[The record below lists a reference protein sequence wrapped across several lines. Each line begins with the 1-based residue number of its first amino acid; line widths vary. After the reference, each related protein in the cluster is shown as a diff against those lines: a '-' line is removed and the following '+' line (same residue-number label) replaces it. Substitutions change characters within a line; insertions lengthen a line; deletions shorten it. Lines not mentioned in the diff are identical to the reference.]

1 MQDRIV
7 LGFLLDGGKTGYE
20 IKKLMELTTTNFF
33 NTSLGSIYPALK
45 KLEKNKMVKMEEK
58 VEKGRLKK
66 LYTITPKGKK
76 FFHEWLTKDPAP
88 FKIRAEA
95 LLKVFFFSYVSE
107 DIRKMHVD
115 VTMEQL
121 EKQIVELKK
130 LQEFGNA
137 LGKEV
142 DIDFFQMLCLKYGID
157 IVLFT
162 QGILKDLR
170 TKISHNGG
178 KLP

>member
-20 IKKLMELTTTNFF
+20 IKKMMELSTSNFF

-45 KLEKNKMVKMEEK
+45 KLERNKMVKLEEK

-76 FFHEWLTKDPAP
+76 FFHEWLTKEPAP

-95 LLKVFFFSYVSE
+95 LLKIFFFAYVSE
-107 DIRKMHVD
+107 DVKYKHVD
-115 VTMEQL
+115 VTLEQL
-121 EKQIVELKK
+121 DKQVKELKDI
-130 LQEFGNA
+130 QEFA
-137 LGKEV
+137 KELGS
-142 DIDFFQMLCLKYGID
+142 IDKYQMLCLKYGID
-157 IVLFT
+157 FIYFT
-162 QGILKDLR
+162 QDMLKDLKTR
-170 TKISHNGG
+170 IV
-178 KLP
+178 